1 MESIRLE
8 VRSVDFDIL
17 NQSPEIISVYKIE
30 VPRGTPR
37 KKFEELFKDPL
48 LQELHLSPFDLKREG
63 KNPTA
68 VAEISFKPG
77 VTDNSGNCVKE
88 ALNFMGVKCS
98 FASSSAL
105 YLFWDGERDLKL
117 LEERAKNLGNELI
130 QKIVVSTFKDFEKN
144 QRFKDVELPKV
155 ELGASCS
162 VETISLDLDE
172 KGLEEL
178 SKKRCLALNIEEL
191 LFIKNYYQKWE
202 VKESRTEKGLPL
214 EPTDV
219 EVEILAQSWSEHCKH
234 KIFSATIDY
243 REKLEGQG
251 FKKLDNRKINGLYKS
266 FIQRGT
272 KEIEK
277 ERNLSWTK
285 SVFTDNA
292 GIVDFDENID
302 LCFKAETHNS
312 PSALD
317 PYGGALTGILG
328 VNRDI
333 LGCGLGAKP
342 IANTDVFCVGFPE
355 KWSTEEEKKGPKG
368 LKHPRQ
374 ILKGVHQGVA
384 DGGNK
389 SGIPTVNG
397 AIYFDDDYAGKPLVF
412 CGTVGAMPKALFDG
426 RATTIKGAKTQDRI
440 FMVGGAIGKDGIHG
454 ATFSSLELNE
464 SSPVSAVQIGDPLT
478 QKRVTDFLIEAR
490 DLGLFNCVTDNGA
503 GGLSSSVGE
512 MAQITGGARLNLS
525 KCPVKYPG
533 LKAYELMISESQERM
548 TFSVGPLK
556 TEAFKKIAQKHG
568 VMATDIGEF
577 NDSGFLEVFFQEE
590 RVAFLNLSF
599 IHDLLPPMNLK
610 AIWDGPQARITWF
623 PKNRKQKRPKDFF
636 KEALLK
642 LLSTPNIS
650 SKESFVR
657 RYDHEVQA
665 ATHIKPFMGKEKDG
679 PSDSAC
685 LWLYPHGGEKDNA
698 LQVGCGLAPRMS
710 LFDPYLMAQMAV
722 DEALRNVVSHGGD
735 IAHCCLL
742 DNFCWPD
749 PVASKENSEGAYK
762 LGQLVRSTIGLYDAI
777 KVYGTP
783 LVSGK
788 DSMKNDF
795 KGKNKNGD
803 PLKISI
809 LPTLL
814 ITAFA
819 KSSLHNT
826 VTSDF
831 KKEKD
836 LIYLLGEKS
845 FGLAGSEIFELY
857 TGDQT
862 WEEKGNQLPQINLEK
877 NKTLYRLI
885 FSACG
890 EELLQSC
897 HDLSEG
903 GLGVTL
909 AESSMGGRLGAD
921 IDFNEANDN
930 VDFLFSEGPGRFVVS
945 VDPLKKDSFEKHFKN
960 CPFLFLGKVNGEKIL
975 KVKSKGKLLF
985 EHTLEELLKHWK
997 KEF

>member
-8 VRSVDFDIL
+8 VRSVIL
-17 NQSPEIISVYKIE
+17 DKSPEVIRVYKLE
-30 VPRGTPR
+30 VPKGTPR
-37 KKFEELFKDPL
+37 EKFEELFKDPL
-48 LQELHLSPFDLKREG
+48 LQELHLSSFDLKREG
-63 KNPTA
+63 RRPVA

-77 VTDNSGNCVKE
+77 VTDNPGTCVKE

-98 FASSSAL
+98 FASSSTL
-105 YLFWDGERDLKL
+105 YLFWDNEDLGL
-117 LEERAKNLGNELI
+117 LEKRAKDLGNELI
-130 QKIVVSTFKDFEKN
+130 ENIDLSTFEDFERK

-155 ELGASCS
+155 ELGSSNS
-162 VETISLDLDE
+162 VEVISLDLCE

-178 SKKRCLALNIEEL
+178 SKKRCLALNNEEL
-191 LFIKNYYQKWE
+191 LFIKDYYQKQE
-202 VKESRTEKGLPL
+202 IEKLRSEKGLPL

-219 EVEILAQSWSEHCKH
+219 EIEILAQSWSEHCKH
-234 KIFSATIDY
+234 KIFSSTIDY
-243 REKLEGQG
+243 REKLDGKD
-251 FKKLDNRKINGLYKS
+251 FKKLGHKKIEGLYKS

-272 KEIEK
+272 KEIKK
-277 ERNLSWTK
+277 ERGLLWTK

-333 LGCGLGAKP
+333 LGCGFGAKP
-342 IANTDVFCVGFPE
+342 IGNTDVFCLGFPE
-355 KWSTEEEKKGPKG
+355 KWSPEEEKKGPKG
-368 LKHPRQ
+368 LKHPRK
-374 ILKGVHQGVA
+374 ILEGVHQGVA

-397 AIYFDDDYAGKPLVF
+397 AMYFDDDYAGKPLVF
-412 CGTVGAMPKALFDG
+412 CGTVGAMPKTLADG
-426 RATTIKGAKTQDRI
+426 RATFLKEAKVKDRI

-454 ATFSSLELNE
+454 ATFSSLELND

-478 QKRVTDFLIEAR
+478 QKRVTDFLLEAR

-512 MAQITGGARLNLS
+512 MAQITGGATLDLS

-548 TFSVGPLK
+548 TFSVSSENA
-556 TEAFKKIAQKHG
+556 EAFKNIAEKHG

-577 NDSGFLEVFFQEE
+577 HDSGFLEVFFQEE
-590 RVAFLNLSF
+590 LVAYLNLSF

-610 AIWDGPQARITWF
+610 AMWNGPKERVDWF
-623 PKNRKQKRPKDFF
+623 QKNRKNKMSKDFF

-642 LLSTPNIS
+642 LLGTPNIS
-650 SKESFVR
+650 SKESLVR

-665 ATHIKPFMGKEKDG
+665 ATHIKPFMGKENDG

-685 LWLYPHGGEKDNA
+685 LWLYPHGGEKNNA
-698 LQVGCGLAPRMS
+698 LQIGCGLAPRMS

-722 DEALRNVVSHGGD
+722 DEAIRNIVSHGGD
-735 IAHCCLL
+735 IDHCCLL

-749 PVASKENSEGAYK
+749 PVESKENPEGAHK

-795 KGKNKNGD
+795 KGTNKKGD

-819 KSSLHNT
+819 KSSIQKT
-826 VTSDF
+826 VTSDL

-836 LIYLLGEKS
+836 LIYLLGEQS
-845 FGLAGSEIFELY
+845 VGLAASEIFELY
-857 TGDQT
+857 SGDHL
-862 WEEKGNQLPQINLEK
+862 WEEKGHQLPQINLEK
-877 NKTLYRLI
+877 NKKLYRLI
-885 FSACG
+885 FGAC
-890 EELLQSC
+890 EKELLQSC

-903 GLGVTL
+903 GLGVAI

-921 IDFNEANDN
+921 VDIDLEDENV
-930 VDFLFSEGPGRFVVS
+930 VDFLFGEGPGRFVVS
-945 VDPLKKDSFEKHFKN
+945 IDPLKKESFEKHFES
-960 CPFLFLGKVNGEKIL
+960 CPILFLGKVNDQKIL
-975 KVKSKGKLLF
+975 NVKNKEDLLF
-985 EHTLEELLKHWK
+985 QHTLDELLKAWK
-997 KEF
+997 KEFTT